1 MVRILTT
8 IKDIA
13 RQVGVSPSVVSRA
26 LNNKYGV
33 KESTREKITRAAKEM
48 GYYPN
53 AAARSLVTR
62 KTETIG
68 VMMADIS
75 EPYYSQ
81 IIKGMEF
88 MASET
93 GYTLLFSNSYESLE
107 HSKVLQKMVDA
118 ERVDGMIIVG
128 SNIKEKNYISRLVER
143 GTPFVL
149 VERNFSDPRINCLWV
164 DNVKGGYL
172 GTRYLIDKGHVRI
185 AHVAGNLDYQVALD
199 RLEGYKKALGEAG
212 LTFTEELVASGNF
225 LWQDGYSAMKE
236 LLRYQPLCTAVFTAN
251 DTMAYGALQAITEKG
266 LAVPED
272 IVVMGFDNL
281 DFSSLTSPPLTT
293 IGQPRYEMGKEAV
306 KILLS
311 LFQEE
316 PGEGVKICYSPEL
329 IIRRSA

>member
-1 MVRILTT
+1 MVRAVTT

-13 RQVGVSPSVVSRA
+13 KRVGVSPSVVSRA

-33 KESTREKITRAAKEM
+33 KESTREKILDAAKEM

-81 IIKGMEF
+81 IIKGMQY
-88 MASET
+88 MAGKT
-93 GYTLLFSNSYESLE
+93 GYTLLFSNSYERLE
-107 HSKVLQKMVDA
+107 HSKILQKMVDA

-128 SNIKEKNYISRLVER
+128 SNIKEKNYIYRLVEK

-149 VERNFSDPRINCLWV
+149 VERKFSDPRISCIWV

-172 GTRYLIDKGHVRI
+172 GTKYLIDKGHVCI

-199 RLEGYKKALGEAG
+199 RLEGYKKALEEAG

-236 LLRYQPLCTAVFTAN
+236 ILRYQPLCTAVFTAN
-251 DTMAYGALQAITEKG
+251 DTMAYGALQAITERG
-266 LAVPED
+266 LSVPHDIAV
-272 IVVMGFDNL
+272 VGFDNL
-281 DFSSLTSPPLTT
+281 EFSSVTNPPLTT
-293 IGQPRYEMGKEAV
+293 IEQPRYEMGKEAV
-306 KILLS
+306 KTLLS
-311 LFQEE
+311 LLQRK
-316 PGEGVKICYSPEL
+316 PSEGIKICFSPEL
-329 IIRRSA
+329 VIRRSA